1 MHMFCPYVTSQRI
14 CQTLHVVI
22 ADVILFEI
30 SSIVCLLRLYA
41 FKDVTNYNINS
52 TIMLSE
58 LDIWSA
64 YLY

>member
-1 MHMFCPYVTSQRI
+1 M
-14 CQTLHVVI
+14 
-22 ADVILFEI
+22 LFEI
-30 SSIVCLLRLYA
+30 SSIAYLLRLSA
-41 FKDVTNYNINS
+41 FNGVTNYNINS